1 MGIRDERLSV
11 ALQMPHRA
19 FAVDECLDTR
29 LVSEIGR
36 LFFRGLLTK
45 AQYDAGVRYGNIVL
59 SYLATTDAPEPF
71 GGDDLHRIEDEE
83 CLRRKLDM
91 AAAREVLR
99 LVDRKSRHIVDRVA
113 VYDHGI
119 DDDQVSLLINA
130 LDALAGRGSDE
141 NA

>member
-1 MGIRDERLSV
+1 MGIRDERLIV
-11 ALQMPHRA
+11 ASQMPHRA

-36 LFFRGLLTK
+36 LFFRGLISK
-45 AQYDAGVRYGNIVL
+45 IQYDAGVRYGNIVL

-71 GGDDLHRIEDEE
+71 GGEDLGRIEDDE

-99 LVDRKSRHIVDRVA
+99 HIDRKSQNIVDRVA
-113 VYDHGI
+113 VYDNGI
-119 DDDQVSLLINA
+119 DDNQVCLLIVA
-130 LDALAGRGSDE
+130 LDALAGTRSI
-141 NA
+141 